1 MRSRLRYVSLKTRGV
16 PVRFKLF
23 KVWLT
28 VCLGLLTVNISLASA
43 SSEPWVMRDMA
54 GHLHQLSAYK
64 GKWVIVNYWAPWCPP
79 CLQEMPELVTFYDAH
94 VKQNVMVLGVAVQYQ
109 DEKSVK
115 TYVDDMLI
123 SYPII
128 LGQAQKTAL
137 LTPDVLPT
145 TYIYAPDGSL
155 YKVKRGAL
163 SRLWLE
169 ALLKEAA
176 SKPPKNA
183 LN

>member
-1 MRSRLRYVSLKTRGV
+1 MR
-16 PVRFKLF
+16 FNLF
-23 KVWLT
+23 KVWST
-28 VCLGLLTVNISLASA
+28 VCLWLLVVNIGMATE
-43 SSEPWVMRDMA
+43 SSVPWVMRDMA
-54 GHLHQLSAYK
+54 GHVHQLSAYK

-94 VKQNVMVLGVAVQYQ
+94 MKQNVMVLGVAVQYQ

-128 LGQAQKTAL
+128 LGQAPKQVL
-137 LTPDVLPT
+137 LTPEVLPT
-145 TYIYAPDGSL
+145 TYIYAPDGTL

-176 SKPPKNA
+176 STPPKNS